1 MDPREF
7 KHDNSSARAGSAAE
21 QIRVALTFSV
31 SDSQKLWDAAAERGL
46 ASPGMALE
54 DLIDVL
60 GPREDPS
67 IAECLALL
75 VQPAPTP
82 GCLLEQFDVTPAR
95 LIAAA

>member
-7 KHDNSSARAGSAAE
+7 KHDIAIARTDAEAPE

-31 SDSQKLWDAAAERGL
+31 SDREKLWDAAAARGL
-46 ASPGMALE
+46 ASPGMQ
-54 DLIDVL
+54 IDDIVEVI

-67 IAECLALL
+67 LVECLAML

-82 GCLLEQFDVTPAR
+82 GCLLEGFDVTSHAS
-95 LIAAA
+95 A